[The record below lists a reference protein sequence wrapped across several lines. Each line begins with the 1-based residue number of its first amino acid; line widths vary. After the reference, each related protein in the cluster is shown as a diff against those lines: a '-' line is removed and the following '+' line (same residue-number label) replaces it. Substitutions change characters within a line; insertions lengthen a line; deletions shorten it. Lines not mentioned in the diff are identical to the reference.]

1 MSDTLKELLK
11 KLTEDQ
17 MLSRADMENCFVEII
32 KGEATEVQISAF
44 ITALKMKGETAED
57 IAAGSSVLRRL
68 AVTIPGRDDAID
80 IVGTGGDG
88 IGTWNI
94 STAAT
99 FVVAG
104 AGVPVAKHGNT
115 AVSSKSGA
123 SDVLAALGIN
133 LKANVTTVQKA
144 LDEACVC
151 FLMAPLY
158 HSGMRHVGPI
168 RKELAFRSIFNILG
182 PISNPALVKRT
193 MIGVYDKILLKP
205 FAEALDRLGATNA
218 LIVHGRDGLDEVT
231 TTTATDAVLLK
242 DGKITEIE
250 LNPSDI
256 GIEVAKTE
264 DLIGGTPEEN
274 AAALTALLEG
284 KKNAYRDIV
293 VMNAA
298 AALYGSGHDANLK
311 EGAERAVASIDSGAA
326 KRALEGLVEIT
337 NAEEDDDE
345 IA

>member
-1 MSDTLKELLK
+1 MSDTLKQLLK
-11 KLTEDQ
+11 LLTENQ
-17 MLSRADMENCFVEII
+17 SLSAAETENCFVEII
-32 KGEATEVQISAF
+32 TGEATEIQISAF
-44 ITALKMKGETAED
+44 ITALKIKGETAED

-68 AVTIPGRDDAID
+68 AVTIPGHPDAID

-94 STAAT
+94 STAAS

-104 AGVPVAKHGNT
+104 AGIPVAKHGNT

-123 SDVLAALGIN
+123 SDVLAELGIN
-133 LKANVTTVQKA
+133 LKANVTQVQHA
-144 LDEACVC
+144 LETANIC

-158 HSGMRHVGPI
+158 HSGMRHVGPV

-193 MIGVYDKILLKP
+193 MIGVYEKKLLMP
-205 FAEALDRLGATNA
+205 FADALHRLGTTNA

-231 TTTATDAVLLK
+231 TTDKTDAVLLK
-242 DGKITEIE
+242 DGTMTELTID
-250 LNPSDI
+250 PSDI
-256 GIEVAKTE
+256 DIPIATM
-264 DLIGGTPEEN
+264 DNLIGGTPQEN
-274 AAALTALLEG
+274 AVALTALLDG

-298 AALYGSGHDANLK
+298 AAMFGSGHADSLQDA
-311 EGAERAVASIDSGAA
+311 AARAITSIDSGAA
-326 KRALEGLVEIT
+326 KKALADLVRLT
-337 NAEEDDDE
+337 AEEDE
-345 IA
+345 E

>member
-11 KLTEDQ
+11 ILTEDQ
-17 MLSRADMENCFVEII
+17 ALPRADLENAFVEII

-57 IAAGSSVLRRL
+57 IAAGSTVLRRL
-68 AVTIPGRDDAID
+68 AVTIPGVDGAID

-123 SDVLAALGIN
+123 SDVLNELGIN

-144 LDEACVC
+144 LEEIGVC

-182 PISNPALVKRT
+182 PISNPALVTRT
-193 MIGVYDKILLKP
+193 MIGVYDKKLLTP
-205 FAEALDRLGATNA
+205 FAEALDRLGTTNA
-218 LIVHGRDGLDEVT
+218 LIVHGHDGLDEVT

-242 DGKITEIE
+242 DGHISEMVIQ
-250 LNPSDI
+250 PSDL
-256 GIEVAKTE
+256 GLPQANTE
-264 DLIGGTPEEN
+264 DLIGGTPQEN
-274 AAALTALLEG
+274 AVALRALLDG
-284 KKNAYRDIV
+284 TKNAYRDIV

-298 AALYGSGHDANLK
+298 AALYGSGHAESLN
-311 EGAERAVASIDSGAA
+311 EGAERAIASIDSGAA
-326 KRALEGLVEIT
+326 KTALQGLIDIT
-337 NAEEDDDE
+337 NAEQADEE

>member
-1 MSDTLKELLK
+1 MSNTLKELLK

-17 MLSRADMENCFVEII
+17 TLERSDLENCFVEII
-32 KGEATEVQISAF
+32 KGEATEIQISAF

-68 AVTIPGRDDAID
+68 AVTIPGHEDAID

-123 SDVLAALGIN
+123 SDVLNALGIN
-133 LKANVTTVQKA
+133 LKANVKTVQSA
-144 LDEACVC
+144 LDESNVC

-158 HSGMRHVGPI
+158 HSGMRHVGPV

-193 MIGVYDKILLKP
+193 MIGVYEKRLLKP
-205 FAEALDRLGATNA
+205 FAEALDNLGATNA

-231 TTTATDAVLLK
+231 TTTETDAVCLNN
-242 DGKITEIE
+242 GEITEMV
-250 LNPSDI
+250 LHPSDI
-256 GIEVAKTE
+256 GLAVAKTD
-264 DLIGGTPEEN
+264 DLIGGNPEEN
-274 AAALTALLEG
+274 AAALTALLDG
-284 KKNAYRDIV
+284 AKNAYRDIV
-293 VMNAA
+293 IMNAA
-298 AALYGSGHDANLK
+298 AALFGSGHAASLQ
-311 EGAERAVASIDSGAA
+311 EGANRAITSLDSGAA
-326 KRALEGLVEIT
+326 KKALAGLVEIT
-337 NAEEDDDE
+337 NAELTDEE

>member
-68 AVTIPGRDDAID
+68 AVTIPGREDAID

-133 LKANVTTVQKA
+133 LKANVNTV
-144 LDEACVC
+144 
-151 FLMAPLY
+151 
-158 HSGMRHVGPI
+158 SGMRHVGPI

-242 DGKITEIE
+242 DGKITEME
-250 LNPSDI
+250 LNPGDI

-284 KKNAYRDIV
+284 KKNSYRDIV

-298 AALYGSGHDANLK
+298 AALYGSGNAANLK

-326 KRALEGLVEIT
+326 KRALNSLVEIT
-337 NAEEDDDE
+337 NAEEDDEE